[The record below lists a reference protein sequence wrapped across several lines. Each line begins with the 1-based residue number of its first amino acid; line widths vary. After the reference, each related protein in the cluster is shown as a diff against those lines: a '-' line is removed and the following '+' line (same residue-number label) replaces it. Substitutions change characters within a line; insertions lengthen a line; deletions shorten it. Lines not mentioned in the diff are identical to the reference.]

1 MKQPLQ
7 KLRKMLHLHRPSANS
22 NVAIVKAPTSSSAS
36 ISASV
41 STVTFE
47 SPPQISFSDVE
58 TNLIMHSPNGYFDSH
73 VSDGANGTNYSTNG
87 VPRRDEPILG
97 PISPINNGD
106 SILPS
111 TSPPEWSSAIGHAM
125 TGKSGRVIH
134 NLQEQITRLT
144 RECNLHRTRAEEAQR
159 MNEVLKQQLQTVT
172 DRLRSSEQSHEAS
185 LITIARK
192 DRKIE
197 DLKSETQS
205 EKNRRL
211 KAENDAAETTQLAQQ
226 QREEH
231 QRAFAEAQEVAQ
243 RSQCQYDAL
252 SQARLRDRNEFQS
265 RFSMFRKDFDELI
278 KREQER
284 QNHLSRLDVI
294 IEQKDREIRAARDRA
309 EKITSLYEEYKSRSD
324 EVLHNLVEKGRQN
337 DRDVD
342 TMLGDAREAVDKMKW
357 VVNVKQNVKGAR

>member
-1 MKQPLQ
+1 MK
-7 KLRKMLHLHRPSANS
+7 
-22 NVAIVKAPTSSSAS
+22 AIV
-36 ISASV
+36 
-41 STVTFE
+41 
-47 SPPQISFSDVE
+47 
-58 TNLIMHSPNGYFDSH
+58 
-73 VSDGANGTNYSTNG
+73 
-87 VPRRDEPILG
+87 G
-97 PISPINNGD
+97 PISPLTNGD
-106 SILPS
+106 PILPS

-211 KAENDAAETTQLAQQ
+211 KAENDASETTQLAQQ

-231 QRAFAEAQEVAQ
+231 QRAFAEAQEIAQ

-284 QNHLSRLDVI
+284 QNQLSRLDVI

-324 EVLHNLVEKGRQN
+324 EVLQNLVEKGRQN

-342 TMLGDAREAVDKMKW
+342 TVLRDAREATDKMKW
-357 VVNVKQNVKGAR
+357 VVNVKQNVKGARW